1 MIFKVDKYQIIK
13 MMRVRKQKIS
23 ARAIQ
28 KFNISGF
35 GASVGPISCFRRTRV
50 GVWPQRMLSIILVA
64 DGKVSLSGGVIKK
77 SGNGDVSG
85 FFIWR

>member
-1 MIFKVDKYQIIK
+1 MCVQ
-13 MMRVRKQKIS
+13 KQKFS

-35 GASVGPISCFRRTRV
+35 GASVGPVSCFRRTRV
-50 GVWPQRMLSIILVA
+50 GVWPQRMLSVILVA
-64 DGKVSLSGGVIKK
+64 DGWASLPGGVIKK